1 SQRFPNEQLAALY
14 PNTGNFITVVGRTGQ
29 EAFTQNVQKLMQAS
43 ADIDVQR
50 INLPASMGL
59 AGLSD
64 HRNYWS
70 FGYDAIM
77 INDTSFLRNPN
88 YHQTTD
94 TIDTLD
100 FRRMAE
106 VVTAVTH

>member
-1 SQRFPNEQLAALY
+1 
-14 PNTGNFITVVGRTGQ
+14 
-29 EAFTQNVQKLMQAS
+29 MQAH
-43 ADIDVQR
+43 ATLDVQR
-50 INLPASMGL
+50 ISLPATHSL

-64 HRNYWS
+64 HRNYWHY
-70 FGYDAIM
+70 GYPAVM

-88 YHQTTD
+88 YHLPTD

-106 VVTAVTH
+106 VVNGVYGALLAL